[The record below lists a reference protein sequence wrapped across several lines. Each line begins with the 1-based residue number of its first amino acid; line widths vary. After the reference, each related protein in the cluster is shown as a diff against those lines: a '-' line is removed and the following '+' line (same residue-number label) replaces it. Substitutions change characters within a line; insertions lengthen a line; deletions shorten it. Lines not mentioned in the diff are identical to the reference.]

1 MRPAWYVL
9 QSSHPI
15 AKWVNLLHGPYL
27 VWNLAYVVIG
37 VGIVEHVSWSLL
49 GWTLFAFCLGMGVAA
64 HAYDLLRGDPLKLG
78 LPRWQLHVAAALALA
93 GAVGIGLWQVAI
105 GNVSPWLL
113 IAIPLG
119 ALFAAGYGLE
129 WPGLHGDWQFPT
141 WWAVF
146 PLLVA
151 YFAQG
156 IAWTWA
162 LLPVVA
168 FAFLT
173 AWAQRVLSTRARLV
187 RRRLVWGTLEF
198 AGGITEPLSREWL
211 IQPEEQVL
219 KLLNLAVITVAVIL
233 ILT

>member
-9 QSSHPI
+9 KSQSLP
-15 AKWVNLLHGPYL
+15 ARFFNLLHWPYTL
-27 VWNLAYVVIG
+27 FHLSFVVMGASLAPTIRWD
-37 VGIVEHVSWSLL
+37 IL
-49 GWTLFAFCLGMGVAA
+49 GWTLFAFFLAMGVAA

-78 LPRWQLHVAAALALA
+78 LPRHQLHVAGALALA

-146 PLLVA
+146 PLLTA
-151 YFAQG
+151 YFAQT
-156 IAWTWA
+156 ITWTWV
-162 LLPVVA
+162 LLPVIV

-198 AGGITEPLSREWL
+198 EGGITEPLSREWL
-211 IQPEEQVL
+211 LQPEEQVL
-219 KLLNLAVITVAVIL
+219 KLLNLAVIMVAVML